1 MVHSVLSQLSKPVRF
16 ARRHGLI
23 RAGYLIIH
31 GVICRFGLEKWI
43 RFSISDIFSAKVSD
57 LLRDCRIPR
66 AFEIRFATQKD
77 LPAIE
82 TLGRK
87 REHSDARLREG
98 NLCLLLWL
106 GSELKAMEWV
116 AIGSR
121 DYWEDWTELRM
132 ILRIPAGAG
141 FAFDGRGRAPGAWG
155 MVMRVLPQE
164 LDRIDIH
171 TIYMRIDYANAVSLN
186 SHRSAG
192 YSPIGRVFHCGVGG
206 LGFSLWRDEQGTWH
220 SLPAKLHNLELATPS
235 SQKARQQFDLFPMYR
250 KW

>member
-1 MVHSVLSQLSKPVRF
+1 MVHSVLSKISKPMRL
-16 ARRHGLI
+16 ARQHGLI
-23 RAGYLIIH
+23 RAGYSIVH

-43 RFSISDIFSAKVSD
+43 RFSVSDIFTARVSD

-82 TLGRK
+82 ALDRK
-87 REHSDARLREG
+87 REHAGARLREG
-98 NLCLLLWL
+98 DLCLLLWL

-121 DYWEDWTELRM
+121 DFWEDWTELHM
-132 ILRIPAGAG
+132 IIRIPAGSCL
-141 FAFDGRGRAPGAWG
+141 AFDGRGRAPGAWG
-155 MVMRVLPQE
+155 MVMRVLPKE
-164 LDRIDIH
+164 LDRIGIH

-192 YSPIGRVFHCGVGG
+192 YTPIARVFHCGVGG
-206 LGFSLWRDEQGTWH
+206 LDFSLCTDEQGRWH
-220 SLPAKLHNLELATPS
+220 FLPAKLRDLELAAPS
-235 SQKARQQFDLFPMYR
+235 RQKARQQFDLFPMYR